1 MRRTKFMSML
11 LAGVLTLGALP
22 MGAFAIGY
30 YDAMKERYSIYE
42 LDLKCLDNYVL
53 LHFFESEPYKIFT
66 DFKLCTNTPIQNT
79 YDRMEEN
86 LTGDESPEEVYPI
99 FEEAVYNE
107 VLKRGLDAEQVE
119 LFVSYTPKALG
130 ALGVDVDALMSSSN
144 KTAIFTQVAKDTYQ
158 DIESL
163 AKAIINAG
171 GEDLKKADSF
181 DDISDVTWAKE
192 AIEYFVSQGILS
204 GDNNFFMPNADM
216 KREELAKFLSLAF
229 NLTEATDIAFS
240 DVDRDSWYHDFVGKI
255 VASGFMKGYGED
267 FGVGDVLTRQD
278 LAVICARYL
287 NSKGQLAQNTGNA
300 NFVDAEIVSDYAK
313 ESVAILTSMG
323 ILNGMEDGSF
333 APLKPVT
340 RAEATKTVYETI
352 KYCGEVK

>member
-1 MRRTKFMSML
+1 MRRTKFISML

-30 YDAMKERYSIYE
+30 YEAMKDRYSIYE

-107 VLKRGLDAEQVE
+107 VLKRGLDASQVE

-130 ALGVDVDALMSSSN
+130 DLGVDVDALMSSSN

-171 GEDLKKADSF
+171 GEDLKISDSF

-204 GDNNFFMPNADM
+204 GDNNSFMPNADM

-229 NLTEATDIAFS
+229 NLTETTDIAFL
-240 DVDRDSWYHDFVGKI
+240 DVDKDIWYYDFVGKI
-255 VASGFMKGYGED
+255 VSSGFMKGYGD
-267 FGVGDVLTRQD
+267 TFGVGDVLTRQD
-278 LAVICARYL
+278 LSVICVRYL
-287 NSKGQLAQNTGNA
+287 ETKNKLTQNTETL
-300 NFVDAEIVSDYAK
+300 NFADAEEISDYAK
-313 ESVAILTSMG
+313 DSVNTLASMK
-323 ILNGMEDGSF
+323 IVNGMEDGSF
-333 APLKPVT
+333 APLKPVS
-340 RAEATKTVYETI
+340 RAEAAKTVYETI